1 MRLQSRQRTQRQ
13 KVELFVEGLSCNF
26 AEMTDSSPFMSMFLA
41 TNLRQVIDNDIEV
54 MLRLRFH
61 NMSCDKSLSMFDI
74 RIIETT
80 IDLVIWIEP
89 TEQIRVLAFQLQ
101 SNFA

>member
-1 MRLQSRQRTQRQ
+1 
-13 KVELFVEGLSCNF
+13 
-26 AEMTDSSPFMSMFLA
+26 MFLS
-41 TNLRQVIDNDIEV
+41 TNLRQVIDDDIEV
-54 MLRLRFH
+54 MLGIRFH
-61 NMSCDKSLSMFDI
+61 NMPCDKRLLIFDI
-74 RIIETT
+74 QIIYTT